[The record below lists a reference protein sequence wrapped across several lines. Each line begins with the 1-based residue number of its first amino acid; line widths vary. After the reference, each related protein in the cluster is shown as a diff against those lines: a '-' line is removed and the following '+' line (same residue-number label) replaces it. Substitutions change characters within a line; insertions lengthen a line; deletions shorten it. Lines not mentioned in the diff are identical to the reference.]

1 MVLGPVTLDVVAYC
15 EYMTILIEYILQCM
29 LGKCNVLLE
38 YIINGV
44 CIYLSNNFNFNSRN
58 SNITLALCIN
68 YGLFR
73 DRIFDP
79 KFLIS
84 NIEMAIKYLP
94 Y

>member
-1 MVLGPVTLDVVAYC
+1 MFLRVCDTMVLGPVTLDVVAYC

-44 CIYLSNNFNFNSRN
+44 CIYLNNNFNFNSRN
-58 SNITLALCIN
+58 SNITLALYIN

-79 KFLIS
+79 KF
-84 NIEMAIKYLP
+84 
-94 Y
+94 

>member
-44 CIYLSNNFNFNSRN
+44 CININVELS
-58 SNITLALCIN
+58 L
-68 YGLFR
+68 
-73 DRIFDP
+73 
-79 KFLIS
+79 
-84 NIEMAIKYLP
+84 
-94 Y
+94 